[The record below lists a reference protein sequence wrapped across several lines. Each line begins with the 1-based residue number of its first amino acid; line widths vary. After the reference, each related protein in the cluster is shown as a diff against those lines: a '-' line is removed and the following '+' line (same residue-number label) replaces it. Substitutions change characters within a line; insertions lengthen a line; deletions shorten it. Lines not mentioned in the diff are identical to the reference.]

1 MSKIARYQGNVRAFA
16 SDAQGMERTVFGG
29 TNQADDLTS
38 QITASF
44 LRGWG
49 IVGASEHPS
58 LEDFNAA
65 MYAMSQFIA
74 YQHQMGVPEW
84 HAEQEYH
91 IGSICTHNGESYQSL
106 QNANI
111 GSQPPSAKWTPVLT
125 SKNGLANL
133 GIPNPFVIQE
143 RSLPATTDLNT
154 LGGDGKQGIY
164 SQPTHASATLEKHYP
179 DTVAGTLLVLP
190 SAFGGMQVYI
200 TYNGAIWQRQV
211 SNNWNGSGPWGIWIK
226 TPSISDLNNKQPL
239 DSTLTAI
246 AALNG
251 SANKL
256 PYFTGS
262 ESAGL
267 TDLTSFARTL
277 LSRNTGEDVL
287 SDLGLSS
294 GFGWVNLPG
303 GKIIQ
308 WNRGNTGDGGNRF
321 TFPIPFPHQCHGVV
335 ANPFMTVDGSV
346 INAGSSISTIFVS
359 SATIS
364 NTGFFAKYAAGA
376 SRNEFFWF
384 AIGE

>member
-1 MSKIARYQGNVRAFA
+1 MSKIVRYQGDVRAFA

-133 GIPNPFVIQE
+133 RLGAGAPAIGIPFFWP
-143 RSLPATTDLNT
+143 SSAMPNT
-154 LGGDGKQGIY
+154 VMTEWADMVFLK
-164 SQPTHASATLEKHYP
+164 
-179 DTVAGTLLVLP
+179 
-190 SAFGGMQVYI
+190 F
-200 TYNGAIWQRQV
+200 NGATFSAATYPKLALVIPSLTLPDARGEFPRIWDDGRGVDSGRALLSTQGDAVQRM
-211 SNNWNGSGPWGIWIK
+211 
-226 TPSISDLNNKQPL
+226 
-239 DSTLTAI
+239 
-246 AALNG
+246 
-251 SANKL
+251 
-256 PYFTGS
+256 TGS
-262 ESAGL
+262 
-267 TDLTSFARTL
+267 
-277 LSRNTGEDVL
+277 LS
-287 SDLGLSS
+287 
-294 GFGWVNLPG
+294 
-303 GKIIQ
+303 
-308 WNRGNTGDGGNRF
+308 
-321 TFPIPFPHQCHGVV
+321 
-335 ANPFMTVDGSV
+335 
-346 INAGSSISTIFVS
+346 
-359 SATIS
+359 
-364 NTGFFAKYAAGA
+364 
-376 SRNEFFWF
+376 
-384 AIGE
+384 

>member
-74 YQHQMGVPEW
+74 YQHQMGIAEW

-133 GIPNPFVIQE
+133 GLAEAGNTSGKLALIGNTKTDNDKCAVIVKTGSNANGKY
-143 RSLPATTDLNT
+143 RIWSDGSIDMWGNGIANVNGDALVNYPIALPAAAQNITT
-154 LGGDGKQGIY
+154 
-164 SQPTHASATLEKHYP
+164 
-179 DTVAGTLLVLP
+179 
-190 SAFGGMQVYI
+190 
-200 TYNGAIWQRQV
+200 
-211 SNNWNGSGPWGIWIK
+211 
-226 TPSISDLNNKQPL
+226 TP
-239 DSTLTAI
+239 
-246 AALNG
+246 AAL
-251 SANKL
+251 S
-256 PYFTGS
+256 TGTNRPITS
-262 ESAGL
+262 VMVV
-267 TDLTSFARTL
+267 TDLTTATKATFIVKR
-277 LSRNTGEDVL
+277 
-287 SDLGLSS
+287 SDGTTSAD
-294 GFGWVNLPG
+294 GFYWSVN
-303 GKIIQ
+303 
-308 WNRGNTGDGGNRF
+308 
-321 TFPIPFPHQCHGVV
+321 
-335 ANPFMTVDGSV
+335 
-346 INAGSSISTIFVS
+346 
-359 SATIS
+359 
-364 NTGFFAKYAAGA
+364 YAA
-376 SRNEFFWF
+376 F
-384 AIGE
+384 